1 MLNPNSLAAAVLAD
15 PAASYSLKDAV
26 RVFIERD
33 PVDALNDAE
42 TLRAV
47 VKDQLSHVQHGRG
60 ARRGA

>member
-15 PAASYSLKDAV
+15 PSTSYALKDAV
-26 RVFIERD
+26 RAFIERD

-47 VKDQLSHVQHGRG
+47 TKDHLSHVTGRG